1 LSIKDTTQQQRERE
15 EEETKKRKR
24 EIETGIVKKIS
35 YLDMTRRRSSRTPSP
50 PRGDRKMPPGFIP
63 YDGIKEEEIEAL
75 KLVFRLDGSNP
86 YKDDP
91 YNVKR
96 FMPNN
101 IKGFMPYKDDP
112 YSIKGFMPMT
122 RYYESDFRA
131 YLTTLHDDNMEVE
144 DKYVAIQ
151 NLIKQMFHTQHAWIP
166 PTWASGSRYMYNKPL
181 HTFLHQ
187 SEPPSATRRRTGIR
201 TYSIES
207 PPKMKLSDAVVLQP
221 PDKMPMSTPRDGR
234 EMPPGFIP
242 YDGIKEAEIEALKVV
257 FRLDGSKPFK
267 DDPYDITRLYDESN
281 YHINLATL
289 HDDNMDVEKKYVAI
303 QDLIKQ
309 MFHAQHAWIP
319 PTWTSG
325 SRYRYSKSLHT
336 YLHQSEPPSATRRR
350 TGILLQ
356 PLEQEQHS
364 NNIDLLSF
372 CILWSPLHPITSFLP
387 FIGHMGISD
396 SIGQPHDAEGCF
408 DARGHFNPLIQ
419 YIPRIQYSSME
430 FGHLVRYLKVDIA
443 VDINGQSE
451 EWDEAIDRFDG
462 IGGHGHVARI
472 LNRIGYKGRYDW
484 GTMELLFLMF
494 FEGSFTVDS
503 NDTYTSSILSQ
514 FGPFLVIILLL
525 VIVII
530 FYKYFH
536 H

>member
-1 LSIKDTTQQQRERE
+1 MSIKDTTQQQRERE

-151 NLIKQMFHTQHAWIP
+151 DLIKQMFHTQHAWIP
-166 PTWASGSRYMYNKPL
+166 PTWA
-181 HTFLHQ
+181 
-187 SEPPSATRRRTGIR
+187 
-201 TYSIES
+201 
-207 PPKMKLSDAVVLQP
+207 
-221 PDKMPMSTPRDGR
+221 
-234 EMPPGFIP
+234 
-242 YDGIKEAEIEALKVV
+242 
-257 FRLDGSKPFK
+257 
-267 DDPYDITRLYDESN
+267 
-281 YHINLATL
+281 
-289 HDDNMDVEKKYVAI
+289 
-303 QDLIKQ
+303 
-309 MFHAQHAWIP
+309 
-319 PTWTSG
+319 SG

-350 TGILLQ
+350 TGIQ
-356 PLEQEQHS
+356 TYPIESPKKMKPLKEDE
-364 NNIDLLSF
+364 
-372 CILWSPLHPITSFLP
+372 
-387 FIGHMGISD
+387 
-396 SIGQPHDAEGCF
+396 E
-408 DARGHFNPLIQ
+408 
-419 YIPRIQYSSME
+419 
-430 FGHLVRYLKVDIA
+430 
-443 VDINGQSE
+443 SE
-451 EWDEAIDRFDG
+451 EEFDFIEAEEGWKMNTAKRARERDQRMTARQMTKQQLTTSPQKQPSKQRMSVAALLNWKQRIWKQRKQRNLQIWQMQVKQYYIQDRTITG
-462 IGGHGHVARI
+462 KSTPK
-472 LNRIGYKGRYDW
+472 N
-484 GTMELLFLMF
+484 
-494 FEGSFTVDS
+494 
-503 NDTYTSSILSQ
+503 
-514 FGPFLVIILLL
+514 
-525 VIVII
+525 
-530 FYKYFH
+530 
-536 H
+536 

>member
-1 LSIKDTTQQQRERE
+1 MSIKDTTQQQRERE

-151 NLIKQMFHTQHAWIP
+151 DLIKQMFHTQHAWIP
-166 PTWASGSRYMYNKPL
+166 PTWA
-181 HTFLHQ
+181 
-187 SEPPSATRRRTGIR
+187 
-201 TYSIES
+201 
-207 PPKMKLSDAVVLQP
+207 
-221 PDKMPMSTPRDGR
+221 
-234 EMPPGFIP
+234 
-242 YDGIKEAEIEALKVV
+242 
-257 FRLDGSKPFK
+257 
-267 DDPYDITRLYDESN
+267 
-281 YHINLATL
+281 
-289 HDDNMDVEKKYVAI
+289 
-303 QDLIKQ
+303 
-309 MFHAQHAWIP
+309 
-319 PTWTSG
+319 SG

-364 NNIDLLSF
+364 NNIDLLSC

-443 VDINGQSE
+443 VDINGRSRRMESMDKAE

-462 IGGHGHVARI
+462 IGGHSHVARI
-472 LNRIGYKGRYDW
+472 LNRIGYRGRYDW
-484 GTMELLFLMF
+484 SMMELYLHMF
-494 FEGSFTVDS
+494 FYGSFTVDI

-525 VIVII
+525 II
-530 FYKYFH
+530 LLSSTPSISISIIISITIIITIIIITVSIIELGVRVRRR
-536 H
+536 